1 MPLQFMKSGIS
12 TTNGCFLSQLTT
24 ALILIAGTVTANGQG
39 TVVFS
44 AKMGLYGT
52 NYNEQG
58 MGFRVATLL
67 PENTSDRMY
76 ISPAVTSGSGNP
88 YNNTPYLLFRQSYS
102 SNNYNAI
109 P

>member
-1 MPLQFMKSGIS
+1 MKSGIS

-67 PENTSDRMY
+67 PENTSDWVITIQNCNQLFY
-76 ISPAVTSGSGNP
+76 A
-88 YNNTPYLLFRQSYS
+88 LLPLQSDCLKGEYFLF
-102 SNNYNAI
+102 
-109 P
+109 